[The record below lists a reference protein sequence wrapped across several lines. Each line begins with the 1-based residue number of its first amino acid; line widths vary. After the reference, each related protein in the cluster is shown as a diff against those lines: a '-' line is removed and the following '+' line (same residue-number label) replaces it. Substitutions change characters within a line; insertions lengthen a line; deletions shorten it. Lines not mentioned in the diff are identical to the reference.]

1 MSLIEFENVSR
12 EFKITNIE
20 KGVAGTIKSLFH
32 REYTIKKAVDDIS
45 FQIESGEVVGYI
57 GANGAGKST
66 TIKLLSGILYPTK
79 GQVLV
84 DGISPYEK
92 RKQNAYQ
99 IGVVFGQRSQ
109 LFWDLPFE
117 DTLNL
122 YKKMYHI
129 PDDIYEKN
137 YHYFVEL
144 LDMQEFIKQP
154 ARQLSLG
161 QKMKANIMVSMLHN
175 PKILYLDEPTIGLD
189 VVTKRKLRECIKE
202 INQDKKTTIILT
214 THDMNDIEAVCN
226 RLILIDKGK
235 KLFDGSMNM
244 FRETYATGL
253 EFVLEFADVCPVWT
267 DTEGF
272 QLINQEELKWK
283 IVYKCEIKESSVLC
297 TRLIEKYHPSNIW
310 VGAPSVENIV
320 ADFYSKK

>member
-12 EFKITNIE
+12 EFKIASIE
-20 KGVAGTIKSLFH
+20 KGVAGTIKSLFN
-32 REYTIKKAVDDIS
+32 REYIIKKAVDDIS
-45 FQIESGEVVGYI
+45 FHIESGEVVGYI

-66 TIKLLSGILYPTK
+66 TIKLLSGILYPTE
-79 GQVLV
+79 GQVRV
-84 DGISPYEK
+84 DGISPYVK
-92 RKQNAYQ
+92 RRQNASQ

-109 LFWDLPFE
+109 LFWDLPFV

-122 YKKMYHI
+122 YKKMYNI

-137 YHYFVEL
+137 YHYYVEL
-144 LDMQEFIKQP
+144 LDMQEFIRQP

-161 QKMKANIMVSMLHN
+161 QKMKANIMVSMLHD

-189 VVTKRKLRECIKE
+189 VVTKRKLRACIKE
-202 INQDKKTTIILT
+202 INQSKKTTIILT

-235 KLFDGSMNM
+235 KLFDGSMDM
-244 FRETYATGL
+244 FRKTYAVGL
-253 EFVLEFADVCPVWT
+253 EFVLEFSNVCPLWT
-267 DTEGF
+267 DMEGF
-272 QLINQEELKWK
+272 QLIHEEEFKWK
-283 IVYKCEIKESSVLC
+283 IFYKGDVKESSVLC

-310 VGAPSVENIV
+310 VGIPSIENIV
-320 ADFYSKK
+320 ADFYCKT